1 MKLEIITLD
10 ITMFIYFLLENKQK
24 MSKIQKTLK
33 LYEREETVGK
43 SFWKCINKFGVSKKV
58 CIYCKKSEFED
69 DH

>member
-33 LYEREETVGK
+33 LYERETVGK
-43 SFWKCINKFGVSKKV
+43 SFWKCINKFWVSKKV
-58 CIYCKKSEFED
+58 YLLQKSEFED
-69 DH
+69 NH